1 MENNKIL
8 INDKYYDKDEIL
20 KDVNLKNE
28 LEQQLKKIHHRN
40 YCKLKRREYIK
51 THQEQIKQYNKTEKT
66 KDYQKEYQK
75 KYRELKKC
83 DKKIIIEEDNI
94 NNKRKG
100 RPKKYILDDSLNLVL
115 QL

>member
-1 MENNKIL
+1 MENNQIL
-8 INDKYYDKDEIL
+8 INGKYYEKDEIL
-20 KDVNLKNE
+20 KDINLKNE
-28 LEQQLKKIHHRN
+28 LEKQLKKVQHRN

-83 DKKIIIEEDNI
+83 NKIIEEDNKTT
-94 NNKRKG
+94 KRKG
-100 RPKKYILDDSLNLVL
+100 RPKKYIMDDSLNLVL